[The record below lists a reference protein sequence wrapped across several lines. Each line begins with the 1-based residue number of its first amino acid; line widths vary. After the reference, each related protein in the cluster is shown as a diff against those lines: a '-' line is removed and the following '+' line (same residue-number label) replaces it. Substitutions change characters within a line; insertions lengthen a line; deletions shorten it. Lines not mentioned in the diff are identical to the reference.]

1 MYNIHPD
8 NTYRVDLKNIGYL
21 DNYTELFATRFSSS
35 RESLSKAYYQNKNNA
50 AVDTVLIEQLG
61 NVVDKSATAIK
72 ESVKSILST
81 VRREAQFAA
90 TFGAPFSYL
99 EAVDPFGRV
108 YKDLFGIRREE
119 TWTNNV
125 ESLMTDNNDS
135 KTFAA
140 FIKVGMISQAKG
152 SGIIQRLINSK
163 DKTKD
168 IEPPSRDQ
176 IRKNLAKT
184 KKVTESSI
192 TPEEIDNFLINKGF
206 MTANSSIITSFS
218 MSYVINEDSLGS
230 NEKYWRKGSAAPF
243 NMFLLNAIE
252 RGFIL
257 TDQAISASSY
267 GGSSSSSSAI
277 FAENRSSLKQK
288 IHRILRGNSLP
299 FFKKG
304 LLDKGSEVSREI
316 SFISGGGDSVSIIQ
330 QILDSLGNVGK
341 ESDSMLGSLTE
352 TLSNTTSSILSG
364 AQSGLNAIFG
374 KDMVDMILKGNSLIY
389 PRVWKSSSIEKMCS
403 LQMRFYSPYGDFE
416 SIYMNVLFPLFV
428 ILGFSLPRQVYPSFL
443 SFPFCF
449 SVEIPGL
456 YQSNMAMVTN
466 IAIKRGGRYDAWN
479 DASMMRGVDITL
491 DVTALKPMYGFPEEG
506 MSANFTLGSEIY
518 GDGSISSDGGRKG
531 DITFSNEILNYM
543 GSFIVTDQ
551 DISDQINVAVSDTLN
566 TFENCK
572 NVNLL
577 KFDFYLP
584 LYNTLIE
591 IDGKQHYD
599 KNSMFFDEKIA
610 NRDYIKNKFCIDN
623 NLKLIR
629 IRYNIINKKFK
640 NECTSIINNLK
651 GSTTIP

>member
-1 MYNIHPD
+1 MAVNKSLAEKTLLENISRWKNFEATKGSSYSDFINRMNQTEKDFYFAYNIHPD

-50 AVDTVLIEQLG
+50 VVDSVLIEQLG

-72 ESVKSILST
+72 ESVKSTLST

-119 TWTNNV
+119 TWANNV

-152 SGIIQRLINSK
+152 NGIIQRLINSK
-163 DKTKD
+163 DKIKD

-176 IRKNLAKT
+176 IRKDLAKT
-184 KKVTESSI
+184 KKVTENSI
-192 TPEEIDNFLINKGF
+192 TQEEIDNFLINKGF
-206 MTANSSIITSFS
+206 MAANSSIITSFS
-218 MSYVINEDSLGS
+218 MSYVINEESLGA
-230 NEKYWRKGSAAPF
+230 NEKYWKKGSAAPF
-243 NMFLLNAIE
+243 NIFLLNAIE

-299 FFKKG
+299 FFKFICSAETIVNETIQNQIGDSFIKG

-316 SFISGGGDSVSIIQ
+316 SFISGGGDSVKIIQ
-330 QILDSLGNVGK
+330 EILGSIGNIGK
-341 ESDSMLGSLTE
+341 ESDTMLGSLTE
-352 TLSNTTSSILSG
+352 MMSNTANSIMSG

-449 SVEIPGL
+449 SIEIPGL

-466 IAIKRGGRYDAWN
+466 IAIKRGGNIQPSVYR
-479 DASMMRGVDITL
+479 
-491 DVTALKPMYGFPEEG
+491 
-506 MSANFTLGSEIY
+506 
-518 GDGSISSDGGRKG
+518 
-531 DITFSNEILNYM
+531 
-543 GSFIVTDQ
+543 
-551 DISDQINVAVSDTLN
+551 NV
-566 TFENCK
+566 
-572 NVNLL
+572 
-577 KFDFYLP
+577 
-584 LYNTLIE
+584 
-591 IDGKQHYD
+591 G
-599 KNSMFFDEKIA
+599 
-610 NRDYIKNKFCIDN
+610 
-623 NLKLIR
+623 
-629 IRYNIINKKFK
+629 
-640 NECTSIINNLK
+640 
-651 GSTTIP
+651 

>member
-1 MYNIHPD
+1 MAVNKSLAEKTLLENISRWKNFEATKGLSYSDFINRMNQTEKDFYFAYNIHPD

-21 DNYTELFATRFSSS
+21 DNYTELLATRFSSS
-35 RESLSKAYYQNKNNA
+35 RESLSKSYYQNKNNA
-50 AVDTVLIEQLG
+50 AVDAVLIEQLG

-72 ESVKSILST
+72 ESVKSALST
-81 VRREAQFAA
+81 VRREAQFVA

-119 TWTNNV
+119 TWANNV

-152 SGIIQRLINSK
+152 NGVIQRLINSK
-163 DKTKD
+163 DKIKD

-176 IRKNLAKT
+176 IRKDLAKT

-206 MTANSSIITSFS
+206 MVANSSIITSFS

-230 NEKYWRKGSAAPF
+230 NEKYWKKGSAAPF

-299 FFKKG
+299 FFKFICSAETIVNETIQNQIGDSFIKG

-330 QILDSLGNVGK
+330 QILGSLGNVGK

-352 TLSNTTSSILSG
+352 TLSNTASSILSG
-364 AQSGLNAIFG
+364 TQSGLNAIFG

-466 IAIKRGGRYDAWN
+466 IAIKRGGNIQPSVYR
-479 DASMMRGVDITL
+479 
-491 DVTALKPMYGFPEEG
+491 
-506 MSANFTLGSEIY
+506 
-518 GDGSISSDGGRKG
+518 
-531 DITFSNEILNYM
+531 
-543 GSFIVTDQ
+543 
-551 DISDQINVAVSDTLN
+551 NV
-566 TFENCK
+566 
-572 NVNLL
+572 
-577 KFDFYLP
+577 
-584 LYNTLIE
+584 
-591 IDGKQHYD
+591 G
-599 KNSMFFDEKIA
+599 
-610 NRDYIKNKFCIDN
+610 
-623 NLKLIR
+623 
-629 IRYNIINKKFK
+629 
-640 NECTSIINNLK
+640 
-651 GSTTIP
+651 